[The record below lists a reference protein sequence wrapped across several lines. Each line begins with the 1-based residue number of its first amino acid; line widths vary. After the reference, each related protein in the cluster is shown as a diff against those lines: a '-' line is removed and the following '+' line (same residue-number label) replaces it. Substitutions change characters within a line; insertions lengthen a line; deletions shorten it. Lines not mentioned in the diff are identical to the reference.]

1 MRFRSI
7 LGRWVWGSTCAA
19 LLSACG
25 GGAPN
30 LKPTALP
37 KDTAPPPA
45 PQPPKERLL
54 GLLRNIERPAPIL
67 DLLPPPSIALLETRL
82 KALSA
87 EQREQLLRGELMQAV
102 PLLHLKAGGGDAA
115 ALLALASTPAAAEE
129 LPLTFESASSA
140 TTEEKLAKVRLLH
153 DLVLRAALHFLRDR
167 VLDVANAS
175 AEALPRVLSD
185 VAWVA
190 GHAERDDV
198 VRAAFETWSASG
210 APKEAMATL
219 AGLCAKDLN
228 EKCFTEAASSVPEDA
243 PERARLTVLK
253 KALETSRDGDPL
265 VKAWA
270 LLRLGRYRDAQ
281 TTLAPLAPKAKS
293 NLRIA
298 AGLAVAIADGS
309 GCPGLPPQVG
319 SPRICAD
326 AFAARPGLAA
336 ALSDMESAWL
346 SRGGR
351 DAASSEAYVGL
362 AHVVPW
368 GSVAAQATDAAS
380 LEREFSERYAS
391 LSKVLLELPE
401 QKPFAVFASAMA
413 ESITAGLRAKPGD
426 RPQIDPNRKQELW
439 FGALG
444 VEAVA
449 PRLAVGAVLA
459 GDQPVL
465 ALLPDS
471 APPSLVPARAG
482 LLAWESASGAEASVV
497 ELARAALTEQ
507 LTVAREGSVD
517 RSSAVLL
524 LAELDAVAAPSE
536 RTHFALA
543 RIASQLIG
551 QPLPPE
557 LALRAVLDA
566 AGALERLGKTEEAL
580 GVLTKAAEIE
590 PLPGK
595 AGEMLAL
602 IRVEHLVLAWDAKKD
617 PQRVALAKALA
628 ALELGPTSGSIAFA
642 KEAWASPKVLKK
654 GGPASPKAQLE
665 QRLGVRAAELMAKGT
680 LRGTSVSLRFSYF
693 FQTGLVPEVRFD
705 PLFVPL
711 VRTDLIQK
719 AL

>member
-1 MRFRSI
+1 MPLRST

-25 GGAPN
+25 GGAPS

-45 PQPPKERLL
+45 PKPPKERLL
-54 GLLRNIERPAPIL
+54 GLLRAIERPAPVL
-67 DLLPPPSIALLETRL
+67 ELLPAESLAQLDARL
-82 KALSA
+82 KGLSA
-87 EQREQLLRGELMQAV
+87 AQREQLLHGDLMQTV
-102 PLLHLKAGGGDAA
+102 PLLHLKAGGGDGG
-115 ALLALASTPAAAEE
+115 ALFALASTSAAVEE
-129 LPLTFESASSA
+129 LPLTFESSPGAGA
-140 TTEEKLAKVRLLH
+140 AERLAKVKLMH
-153 DLVLRAALHFLRDR
+153 DLVVRAGLHFLRDR

-175 AEALPRVLSD
+175 ADVQSRVLAD
-185 VAWVA
+185 IAWVA
-190 GHAERDDV
+190 GHAGREDV
-198 VRAAFETWSASG
+198 VRAAFETWAAAG

-219 AGLCAKDLN
+219 AGVCAKDLD
-228 EKCFTEAASSVPEDA
+228 EKCFKEAAGSVPEDA
-243 PERARLTVLK
+243 PERARLTQLK
-253 KALETSRDGDPL
+253 QALEASRDGDPL

-270 LLRLGRYRDAQ
+270 MLRLGRYEDARQ
-281 TTLAPLAPKAKS
+281 TLAPLAGQARS
-293 NLRIA
+293 NLRVA
-298 AGLAVAIADGS
+298 AGLAVAIAEGS

-319 SPRICAD
+319 SPDLCAD
-326 AFAARPGLAA
+326 AFAVRPGLAA
-336 ALSDMESAWL
+336 ALADMESAWL
-346 SRGGR
+346 SRAGR

-368 GSVAAQATDAAS
+368 GSFAAQATDLAS
-380 LEREFSERYAS
+380 LERAFTERYAA

-401 QKPFAVFASAMA
+401 QKPFAVFAAAMA
-413 ESITAGLRAKPGD
+413 ESITAGLRAKPGE
-426 RPQIDPNRKQELW
+426 RPQLDPNRKQELW
-439 FGALG
+439 FAALG
-444 VEAVA
+444 VEAAA

-465 ALLPDS
+465 ALLPES
-471 APPSLVPARAG
+471 APPGLVPARAG
-482 LLAWESASGAEASVV
+482 LAAWEAASSAEPSVI
-497 ELARAALTEQ
+497 ESARAALSEQ
-507 LTVAREGSVD
+507 MTAARDGSVD

-536 RTHFALA
+536 RTYTALA
-543 RIASQLIG
+543 RVASQLIG

-602 IRVEHLVLAWDAKKD
+602 IRVEKLVLAWDAKKD
-617 PQRVALAKALA
+617 PQRVALGKALA
-628 ALELGPTSGSIAFA
+628 ALELGPASASVAFA

-654 GGPASPKAQLE
+654 GAVAPKAQLE
-665 QRLGVRAAELMAKGT
+665 QRLGVRAAELMTKGT

-705 PLFVPL
+705 PMFVPL
-711 VRTDLIQK
+711 VRPDLIQK

>member
-1 MRFRSI
+1 MRLRSS
-7 LGRWVWGSTCAA
+7 LVRWVWGSTCAA
-19 LLSACG
+19 LLSACAG
-25 GGAPN
+25 GTPS
-30 LKPTALP
+30 LKPSALP

-45 PQPPKERLL
+45 PLPPKERLL
-54 GLLRNIERPAPIL
+54 GLLRNIERPAPVL
-67 DLLPPPSIALLETRL
+67 DLLPAEAQALLDSQL
-82 KALSA
+82 KAISA
-87 EQREQLLRGELMQAV
+87 EQREQILHGELMQAV

-115 ALLALASTPAAAEE
+115 ALLALASTSAAAEE
-129 LPLTFESASSA
+129 LPLTFESAPQASA
-140 TTEEKLAKVRLLH
+140 EEKLRKVRLLH

-175 AEALPRVLSD
+175 KESLPRVLSD

-198 VRAAFETWSASG
+198 VRAAFEAWAAAG

-219 AGLCAKDLN
+219 AGLCAKDLD
-228 EKCFTEAASSVPEDA
+228 EKCFKDAAAGVPEDA
-243 PERARLTVLK
+243 PERARLTQLQ
-253 KALETSRDGDPL
+253 KALAGSRDGDPL

-281 TTLAPLAPKAKS
+281 SSLAPVAGKS
-293 NLRIA
+293 KTSLRVA

-319 SPRICAD
+319 SPRLCAD
-326 AFAARPGLAA
+326 AFAVRPGLAPALADLEA
-336 ALSDMESAWL
+336 AWKSG
-346 SRGGR
+346 GGR
-351 DAASSEAYVGL
+351 DAASAEAYVGL

-368 GSVAAQATDAAS
+368 GSVAAQATDAVS
-380 LEREFSERYAS
+380 LEREFSERYAL
-391 LSKVLLELPE
+391 LSSVLLQLPE

-413 ESITAGLRAKPGD
+413 ESITAGLRARPGE
-426 RPQIDPNRKQELW
+426 RPQIDANRKQELW

-444 VEAVA
+444 VDAAA

-465 ALLPDS
+465 SILPQS

-482 LLAWESASGAEASVV
+482 LLSWEAASDAEAGTLEV
-497 ELARAALTEQ
+497 ARAALTEQ
-507 LTVAREGSVD
+507 MTTARDGSVD

-524 LAELDAVAAPSE
+524 MAELDAVAAPSE
-536 RTHFALA
+536 RTYAALA
-543 RIASQLIG
+543 RVASQLIG
-551 QPLPPE
+551 QPLPPD

-566 AGALERLGKTEEAL
+566 AGALDRLGKTDEAL
-580 GVLTKAAEIE
+580 GVLTKAAEID

-602 IRVEHLVLAWDAKKD
+602 IRVEKLVLAWDAKKD
-617 PQRVALAKALA
+617 PQRALLAKALG
-628 ALELGPTSGSIAFA
+628 ALELGPASASVAFA

-654 GGPASPKAQLE
+654 GAAPPKAQLE

-711 VRTDLIQK
+711 VRPELIQK

>member
-1 MRFRSI
+1 MRLRST
-7 LGRWVWGSTCAA
+7 LGRWVWGSACAA
-19 LLSACG
+19 LLGACG
-25 GGAPN
+25 GAPT

-45 PQPPKERLL
+45 PKPPKERLL
-54 GLLRNIERPAPIL
+54 GLLRHIERPAPIL
-67 DLLPPPSIALLETRL
+67 DLLPAESLAQLDTRL

-87 EQREQLLRGELMQAV
+87 EQRDQLLRGELMQAV
-102 PLLHLKAGGGDAA
+102 PLLHLRAGGGDAM

-129 LPLTFESASSA
+129 LPLTFESAPQASA
-140 TTEEKLAKVRLLH
+140 EEKLAKVRLLH
-153 DLVLRAALHFLRDR
+153 DLVLRAGLHFLRDR
-167 VLDVANAS
+167 VLDIANAS
-175 AEALPRVLSD
+175 PESLPRVLSD

-198 VRAAFETWSASG
+198 VRAAFETWAASG

-219 AGLCAKDLN
+219 AGLCAKDLD
-228 EKCFTEAASSVPEDA
+228 EKCFKEAASSVPETA
-243 PERARLTVLK
+243 PERARLAQLE
-253 KALETSRDGDPL
+253 KALASSRDGDPL

-270 LLRLGRYRDAQ
+270 LLRLGRYREAQ
-281 TTLAPLAPKAKS
+281 ATLAPVASKS
-293 NLRIA
+293 KSSLRVA

-319 SPRICAD
+319 SPRLCAD
-326 AFAARPGLAA
+326 AFEVRPGLAP
-336 ALSDMESAWL
+336 ALADMETAWL
-346 SRGGR
+346 SQGGR
-351 DAASSEAYVGL
+351 DAASAEGYVGL

-380 LEREFSERYAS
+380 LEREFSERYAA

-401 QKPFAVFASAMA
+401 QKPFAVFAAAMA
-413 ESITAGLRAKPGD
+413 ESITAGLRAKPGE
-426 RPQIDPNRKQELW
+426 RPQIDANRKQELW

-444 VEAVA
+444 VEAAA

-465 ALLPDS
+465 QLLPES

-482 LLAWESASGAEASVV
+482 LLAWESASGAEPGVV
-497 ELARAALTEQ
+497 ESARAALAEQ
-507 LTVAREGSVD
+507 LTSARDGSVD

-536 RTHFALA
+536 RTHSALA

-566 AGALERLGKTEEAL
+566 AGALERLGKLEESL
-580 GVLTKAAEIE
+580 GVLTKAAEID

-602 IRVEHLVLAWDAKKD
+602 IRVEKLVLAWDAKKD
-617 PQRVALAKALA
+617 PQRVALGKSLGALQ
-628 ALELGPTSGSIAFA
+628 LGPTSASIAFA
-642 KEAWASPKVLKK
+642 KDAWASPKALKK
-654 GGPASPKAQLE
+654 GAGSPQSQLG

-705 PLFVPL
+705 PLFIPL
-711 VRTDLIQK
+711 VRPDLIQK